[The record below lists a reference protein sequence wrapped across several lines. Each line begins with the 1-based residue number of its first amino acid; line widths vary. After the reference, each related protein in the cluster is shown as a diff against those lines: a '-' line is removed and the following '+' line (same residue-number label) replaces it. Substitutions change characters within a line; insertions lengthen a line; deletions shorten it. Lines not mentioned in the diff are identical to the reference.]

1 MESTHYG
8 VTLGH
13 LDSSKLQLLL
23 DEASASWPFLGVQ
36 ICPGCIYIYPLV
48 ICYIAI
54 ENGHL

>member
-23 DEASASWPFLGVQ
+23 DEASASWRLLMESRWPWRVQ
-36 ICPGCIYIYPLV
+36 EDTLW
-48 ICYIAI
+48 
-54 ENGHL
+54 